1 VIHHI
6 SQRREPAVV
15 IEPSLLV
22 REQTSERGSAV
33 SLGRG
38 TVSLKVVDTYISG
51 RVRVPAGFR
60 VQGRHLAA
68 GALRLPA
75 EEGSALDDGGVERS
89 DRRLRCWDRE
99 LIDVQRRELRCN
111 AIISRVSDGDV
122 AEAIRGGNRE

>member
-1 VIHHI
+1 
-6 SQRREPAVV
+6 
-15 IEPSLLV
+15 
-22 REQTSERGSAV
+22 
-33 SLGRG
+33 
-38 TVSLKVVDTYISG
+38 LKVVDTYISG

-60 VQGRHLAA
+60 VQGRNVAA
-68 GALRLPA
+68 GALRLSP
-75 EEGSALDDGGVERS
+75 EEGSALDGGGVERS